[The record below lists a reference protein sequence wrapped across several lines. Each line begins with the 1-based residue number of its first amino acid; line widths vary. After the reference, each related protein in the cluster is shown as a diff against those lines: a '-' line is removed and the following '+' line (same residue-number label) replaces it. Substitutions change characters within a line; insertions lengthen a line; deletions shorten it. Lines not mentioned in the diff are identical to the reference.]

1 MARIDLW
8 TGIGLMVLGGWVF
21 YLTEFLPKVP
31 QGIGPGDYPRV
42 AAAGLFVMGG
52 LLAVESLRR
61 LGVPRQAMF
70 DRRGLLRIV
79 ALAVLTYAYLLAMP
93 LLGFLLTSPFF
104 LFVAML
110 LFRVERKRL
119 AIVISVV
126 LSVAVDVVFYQFFQV
141 VLPRF
146 SLW

>member
-8 TGIGLMVLGGWVF
+8 TGLGLMALAAWIF

-42 AAAGLFVMGG
+42 AAAGLFVLGG
-52 LLAVESLRR
+52 LLVVEALRR
-61 LGVPRQAMF
+61 LGAQRQILF
-70 DRRGLLRIV
+70 NRRGLVRIL
-79 ALAVLTYAYLLAMP
+79 ALAAATYAYILAMP
-93 LLGFLLTSPFF
+93 ALGFLLTSPVF
-104 LFVAML
+104 LFSAML
-110 LFRVERKRL
+110 LFRVEKKRVAAL
-119 AIVISVV
+119 IGVF
-126 LSVAVDVVFYQFFQV
+126 LSVAVDLVFYHAFQV